1 MTERLNRVVE
11 TLNKL
16 LLMDV
21 RVFDFRGSSPFF
33 DYQVI
38 ASGKSERQVH
48 AAIDHLLQA
57 FPKDEIRHIE
67 GRDQSRWLLFDLGE
81 IIVHVLHK
89 DEREYYQFEKL
100 FIGKEVVES
109 NIKDI

>member
-16 LLMDV
+16 LLKDI
-21 RVFDFRGSSPFF
+21 RIYDFRGFSPYF

-38 ASGKSERQVH
+38 ASGTNERQVH
-48 AAIDHLLQA
+48 AAIDHLLGV
-57 FPKDEIRHIE
+57 FPDIKHIE
-67 GRDQSRWLLFDLGE
+67 GREESRWLLFDLGD

-100 FIGKEVVES
+100 FIGKEAGES
-109 NIKDI
+109 ESKTL